1 MMTSVEVVAP
11 VLCDGHHTNGTRY
24 GDEGVKAFA
33 GGRHGSLGAAFLDS
47 GIAEGLKCLVKG
59 KRVLDVGCGVGDW
72 CCLAAQYGAKS
83 VDGFDIQP
91 EMVELAK
98 QATSHLQDMVH
109 IQVGD
114 AADMPYD
121 DDSFDVAIS
130 LFVTCNLSP
139 EVYAKHFEE
148 LQRVLA
154 PGGKAVLLLP
164 TDYSHTKLYTK
175 IDADPALVINKIEE
189 ILKTV
194 PRYPTTTQI
203 TEAFKEVDNILVTC
217 FTTDQNGKLFHVN
230 NVSQLTNGQPIW
242 RKTEVMMYPNFFY
255 SDQLNILHLTT
266 SFHIDHIDDYCT
278 EERRVTYNNT
288 RPAIPLSREYVT
300 HPPALVYYVSK
311 SC

>member
-1 MMTSVEVVAP
+1 MTSIEVAMP
-11 VLCDGHHTNGTRY
+11 VQTCGHFTSGTRY
-24 GDEGVKAFA
+24 GDEGVKEFA

-47 GIAEGLKCLVKG
+47 EIAENLRILVPG
-59 KRVLDVGCGVGDW
+59 KRLLDVGCGVGDW

-98 QATSHLQDMVH
+98 QATSHLDMVH

-114 AADMPYD
+114 AGDMPYD

-148 LQRVLA
+148 LQRVLV

-164 TDYSHTKLYTK
+164 TDWSHSKLYTK
-175 IDADPALVINKIEE
+175 IDADAAIVKDKIAE
-189 ILKTV
+189 ILETV
-194 PRYPTTTQI
+194 PSNPTTAQI
-203 TEAFKEVDNILVTC
+203 TEAFKNANDILVTC
-217 FTTDQNGKLFHVN
+217 FAMDQNGKLFHVK

-242 RKTEVMMYPNFFY
+242 RKTEVMLFPNFFY
-255 SDQLNILHLTT
+255 SDKADVEHLK
-266 SFHIDHIDDYCT
+266 SSGFHIDRTDNYCT
-278 EERRVTYNNT
+278 DEKRLAYNEKS
-288 RPAIPLSREYVT
+288 PSLPLGKEFVIY
-300 HPPALVYYVSK
+300 PPAWVYFVSK